1 MSNPTIEQLLKSSS
15 AQLVNSDSA
24 LLDVQILLAHVL
36 NVSRSHFYTW
46 PDKVIDS
53 SPLAQFNDLLTRR
66 IDGEPIAYIIG
77 QQEFWSLPFMVSPA
91 TLIPRADTEVLVETV
106 LNNVVSLT
114 AKGIDLGTGT
124 GAIALSLAHEM
135 PNWSMLAVDYSQDAV
150 ELAQKNRTNLNI
162 DNAEIIQSDWLSN
175 VDDSWLNTCDFIV
188 SNPPYIDET
197 DPHLSQGDVRFE
209 PSSALVAAN
218 GGLQDYIDILN
229 RVKPF
234 LKQRGYVFFE
244 HGFEQA
250 DALQRLFTECGFS
263 NIETVK
269 DYGNND
275 RVTFG
280 QFI

>member
-1 MSNPTIEQLLKSSS
+1 MNNPTIEQLLKSSS

-46 PDKVIDS
+46 PDKVVES
-53 SPLAQFNDLLTRR
+53 SNLNRFNDLLARR
-66 IDGEPIAYIIG
+66 VDGEPIAYIIG

-106 LNNVVSLT
+106 LNKIDFGI

-124 GAIALSLAHEM
+124 GAIALSLAHDM
-135 PNWSMLAVDYSQDAV
+135 PNWSMLAVDYSQEAV
-150 ELAQKNRTNLNI
+150 ELARRNRINLSI
-162 DNAEIIQSDWLSN
+162 DNVEIIQSDWLSD
-175 VDDSWLNTCDFIV
+175 VDDSWLAACDFIV
-188 SNPPYIDET
+188 SNPPYIDEK

-209 PSSALVAAN
+209 PSSALIAAN
-218 GGLQDYIDILN
+218 GGLQDYIDILD
-229 RVKPF
+229 RVKPY
-234 LKQRGYVFFE
+234 LKQGGYVFFE

-250 DALQRLFTECGFS
+250 DALQQLFTECSFS
-263 NIETVK
+263 NINTVK
-269 DYGNND
+269 DYAGND

-280 QFI
+280 QLI